1 MERKTNDTPS
11 PTPMTT
17 AGFVD
22 EPCFNESSLYKSLG
36 EATRKILNRSIDVC
50 DVLFQKVCLHIENL
64 PLCYAYDDIDHMFGQ
79 HGKILSIS
87 FDHVPGQSLW
97 DCYIL
102 FEHHEAATKAFN
114 FCKGC
119 KLSGVDISAEVLV
132 ADDFLSTGRVYYPQH
147 LDVDIE
153 SES

>member
-1 MERKTNDTPS
+1 M
-11 PTPMTT
+11 
-17 AGFVD
+17 
-22 EPCFNESSLYKSLG
+22 
-36 EATRKILNRSIDVC
+36 
-50 DVLFQKVCLHIENL
+50 HIEDL

-153 SES
+153 LESELRTPDTPRWFVINQKEGKTNLIKTSRYLRKRIGPIQDKSLKRYG